1 MPDGEQLNLGPLSLA
16 AVHELLKYRL
26 GRSLPRPVLLR
37 VHEAAHGNPLYSL
50 EIAREVI
57 VCTVT
62 PPAVTTIPTV
72 AASRLPLPPGD
83 KAPLT
88 PQVGG
93 RDVRRSEPRYDSWL
107 GKGQW

>member
-1 MPDGEQLNLGPLSLA
+1 MPLVPPYIEALRPYEAGRTIDDPTTGEQITFIETAEES
-16 AVHELLKYRL
+16 VEFLKRL
-26 GRSLPRPVLLR
+26 
-37 VHEAAHGNPLYSL
+37 L

-88 PQVGG
+88 PQAGG